1 MTATTN
7 YMAKRPLGLE
17 LYFKEFK
24 TSIWAPIVEMA
35 MDIFAVIPLSQI
47 IVSTSEVG
55 RQTSPQLL
63 TPVSLST
70 SATVI
75 ACVERSFLE
84 RYIASAHLAFCYARA
99 KKKNNARGPA
109 HQMA

>member
-1 MTATTN
+1 
-7 YMAKRPLGLE
+7 MAKRPLGLE

-35 MDIFAVIPLSQI
+35 MDIFAVTPLSQ
-47 IVSTSEVG
+47 VDCKYVWGG

-99 KKKNNARGPA
+99 KEYNVRGPA
-109 HQMA
+109 HQIA

>member
-24 TSIWAPIVEMA
+24 TSIWAPIVEM
-35 MDIFAVIPLSQI
+35 DIFAVIPLSQI
-47 IVSTSEVG
+47 IVSTSGVG

-99 KKKNNARGPA
+99 KKNNVRGPA